1 MDRKLV
7 NPANVVTWA
16 RIAMIPVF
24 VYLMYQAGSSRRLSL
39 ELWLAVTVY
48 LVATFSDYLDG
59 YLARKLDVITPMG
72 QFLDPLADKFLV
84 LAALVCMM
92 LFRGFP
98 LWATLVIVIRE
109 VAIVVLRSAAM
120 KRGNSMPA
128 AHHAKNKTALQL
140 VMVLAWLF
148 PRTGYLI
155 PVQNALLVAGV
166 AITVYSGVRYGMLGR
181 KLLTPA
187 EGYRAT

>member
-1 MDRKLV
+1 M
-7 NPANVVTWA
+7 NPANIVTWA
-16 RIAMIPVF
+16 RIALIPVF
-24 VYLMYQAGSSRRLSL
+24 VYLMYQAGSARRISA
-39 ELWLAVTVY
+39 ELWLAVVVY

-59 YLARKLDVITPMG
+59 YLARKLNAITPMG

-84 LAALVCMM
+84 LAALVCMI

-98 LWATLVIVIRE
+98 IWATLIIVLRE
-109 VAIVVLRSAAM
+109 VAVVALRSAAM

-148 PRTGYLI
+148 PRTGALV
-155 PVQNALLVAGV
+155 PVQDVLLYAGV

-181 KLLTPA
+181 KLLTRA
-187 EGYRAT
+187 EGSPAT

>member
-1 MDRKLV
+1 M
-7 NPANVVTWA
+7 NPANLVTWA
-16 RIAMIPVF
+16 RIALIPVF
-24 VYLMYQAGSSRRLSL
+24 VYLMYQAGDSRRITPV
-39 ELWLAVTVY
+39 LWLAVVVY

-92 LFRGFP
+92 VFRGFP
-98 LWATLVIVIRE
+98 LWATLVIVVRE
-109 VAIVVLRSAAM
+109 VAIVMLRSAAM

-148 PRTGYLI
+148 PRVGPLVL
-155 PVQNALLVAGV
+155 VQDVLLYAGV

-181 KLLTPA
+181 RLLTPA
-187 EGYRAT
+187 GGTRAT